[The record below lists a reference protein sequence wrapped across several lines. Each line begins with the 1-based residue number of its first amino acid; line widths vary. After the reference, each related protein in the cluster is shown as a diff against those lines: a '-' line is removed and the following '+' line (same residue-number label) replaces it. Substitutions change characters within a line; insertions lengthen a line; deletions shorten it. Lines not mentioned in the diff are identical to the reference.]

1 MTLTLDEKFAYM
13 ATGQPYNDL
22 DPRLEDLRDQATQKT
37 DALNREPHMAKKAQ
51 LFQALVQRAGVDPI
65 INPNFRCE
73 FGRNISVGDHFY
85 ANYDCVILDGAPVT
99 IGNRVLFGPKVG
111 LYTSNHLFAASERPT
126 GGCIAKPITVGDNC
140 WLAANVSVTPGVT
153 IGANTIIGAGS
164 VVTHDIPENVIA
176 AGNPCQV
183 LRPITDADR
192 TGFDPTSSQWP

>member
-22 DPRLEDLRDQATQKT
+22 DPRLEDLRDQATQQT
-37 DALNREPHMAKKAQ
+37 DALNREPRMTNKAQ
-51 LFQALVQRAGVDPI
+51 LFQALVQHAGVDPI

-85 ANYDCVILDGAPVT
+85 SNYDCVILDGAPVT